1 MKLDQVNRINE
12 FRQLKKT
19 IRGSDEHLIVGIDI
33 AKNKHIAFFGTA
45 NGNVLLKRLA
55 FDNCLDGF
63 NKMIFRAE
71 SFQAQEGL
79 SAVVYGVEPT
89 ANYHK
94 PLADFLVKHGRTVV
108 FVSANAVKKNRELLD
123 GRWDKNDT
131 KDAANIADLMSQSKF
146 LYYDYP
152 SEQVRELRNF
162 LSFKRKLKKQDH
174 STRMRIRNHLIA
186 QFYPEFDR
194 HFGKCEKE
202 NLAIVKWCLDPGVIA
217 NMDFN
222 TFFQIVTTTDRG
234 EAQRRRLTAIWQE
247 ASKSIGCKFGA
258 SAKFEAKML
267 VETLRHIRQVI
278 SETNEQIENLCQS
291 FSEYEYIRSIP
302 GFGPVIGAMTIG
314 ALGDPFRF
322 NSGKQVLKLVGLDLS
337 ASRSGK
343 KSENMPASI
352 SKKGKA
358 ELRYALYQ
366 SAMVAS
372 TRNEHFIEYFTN
384 TLRGR
389 EREKGIKTKMRVKLS
404 AKMLRIAWT
413 LMKKKEHFD
422 PTCLKGS

>member
-1 MKLDQVNRINE
+1 MKLNQVNRINE

-71 SFQAQEGL
+71 SFQAQMGL

-131 KDAANIADLMSQSKF
+131 KDAANIADLISQGKF
-146 LYYDYP
+146 LYYDYQ
-152 SEQVRELRNF
+152 SEKVRELRNF

-174 STRMRIRNHLIA
+174 SARMRIRNHLIA

-202 NLAIVKWCLDPGVIA
+202 NLAIVKWCLDPGA
-217 NMDFN
+217 
-222 TFFQIVTTTDRG
+222 
-234 EAQRRRLTAIWQE
+234 
-247 ASKSIGCKFGA
+247 
-258 SAKFEAKML
+258 
-267 VETLRHIRQVI
+267 H
-278 SETNEQIENLCQS
+278 
-291 FSEYEYIRSIP
+291 
-302 GFGPVIGAMTIG
+302 
-314 ALGDPFRF
+314 
-322 NSGKQVLKLVGLDLS
+322 
-337 ASRSGK
+337 
-343 KSENMPASI
+343 
-352 SKKGKA
+352 
-358 ELRYALYQ
+358 
-366 SAMVAS
+366 
-372 TRNEHFIEYFTN
+372 
-384 TLRGR
+384 
-389 EREKGIKTKMRVKLS
+389 
-404 AKMLRIAWT
+404 
-413 LMKKKEHFD
+413 
-422 PTCLKGS
+422 